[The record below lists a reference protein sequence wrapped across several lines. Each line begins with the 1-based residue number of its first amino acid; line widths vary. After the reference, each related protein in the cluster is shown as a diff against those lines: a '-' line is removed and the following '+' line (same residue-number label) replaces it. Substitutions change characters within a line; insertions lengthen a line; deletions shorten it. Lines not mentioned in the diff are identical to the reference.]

1 VAVQTQLQ
9 EVFRRVFEDP
19 TLEIHDQ
26 MTAQDVSAWD
36 SLNHVILIVEVE
48 KAFNKRF
55 STAEVSRL
63 QNVGDL
69 RQLVEAKISG
79 T

>member
-1 VAVQTQLQ
+1 VSVQNTLETVFR
-9 EVFRRVFEDP
+9 EVFANP
-19 TLEIHDQ
+19 GLEIHDQ
-26 MTAQDVSAWD
+26 MSAQDVAEWD

-48 KAFNKRF
+48 KAFKKRF

-69 RQLVEAKISG
+69 RRLIESKLSEA
-79 T
+79 

>member
-1 VAVQTQLQ
+1 MSVQSTLETVFR
-9 EVFRRVFEDP
+9 EVFTNP
-19 TLEIHDQ
+19 ALEIHDQ
-26 MTAQDVSAWD
+26 MTAQDVAEWD

-48 KAFNKRF
+48 KAFKKRF

-69 RQLVEAKISG
+69 RRLIESKLSG
-79 T
+79 V